1 MLTRKE
7 LGRYHRQ
14 IIFPDFDETGQEKL
28 KNSHVLIA
36 GIGGLGSLSSTYLA
50 RAGVG
55 HITIVDNNHVEL
67 SDLNRQILY
76 DEENIG
82 ERKVDSAHR
91 RLSGIN
97 PHIKITPI
105 FAKIQKENV
114 LDMVEGAQVV
124 VDGLDNFETRFLL
137 NSICVEENIP
147 FIYGG
152 IDELNGAIT
161 TIIPNKTPCL
171 ACLFK
176 GSPKEEKD
184 FLPVFGFVPGFI
196 ACLQSMEAIKLPA
209 NIGIPLA
216 GKLFLFDGKTGEFL
230 LSNVNRDSKC
240 SACGKTSN
248 RRLNE

>member
-1 MLTRKE
+1 MLSRKE
-7 LGRYHRQ
+7 LGRYSRQ
-14 IIFPDFDETGQEKL
+14 IIFPDFDEAGQEKL

-55 HITIVDNNHVEL
+55 HITIVDNDHIKL

-76 DEENIG
+76 EEENIG
-82 ERKVDSAHR
+82 ERKIDSAHK
-91 RLSGIN
+91 RLLGIN

-137 NSICVEENIP
+137 NSICVKENIP

-152 IDELNGAIT
+152 IDGLNSAIT
-161 TIIPNKTPCL
+161 TIIPNQTPCL

-176 GSPKEEKD
+176 DSPKEEKD

-196 ACLQSMEAIKLPA
+196 ACLQSMEAIKLLA

-216 GKLFLFDGKTGEFL
+216 GKLFLFDGKRGEFL
-230 LSNVNRDSKC
+230 LSKINKDNDCPV
-240 SACGKTSN
+240 CGKEKM
-248 RRLNE
+248 RG